1 LDAVDCTLC
10 ENEFGRY
17 AVPLSSK
24 HRPAAQ
30 AVLHGGVWE
39 RETIDYIRAH
49 ADRDVVHAGTYFG
62 DFVPALSAAM
72 APGRTI
78 YAFEP
83 NSENHAC
90 AQWTTLLN
98 ALGNVR
104 LQHAALGDASST
116 RQMQTAQAG
125 IALGGMSRITNA
137 AQGTVGDYEDV
148 TTVRLDDVLPETADI
163 GVLQL
168 DVEGFEE
175 PALTGALGTIVR
187 CRPILILET
196 VPGVFIGSRLVPLGY
211 QQRGVVCGNAIF
223 QADPVSGGDVG

>member
-1 LDAVDCTLC
+1 VDCTLC

-17 AVPLSSK
+17 AIPLSSR

-30 AVLHGGVWE
+30 MVLRGDVWE

-62 DFVPALSAAM
+62 DFLPALAKATN
-72 APGRTI
+72 PGRTI

-83 NSENHAC
+83 NSENFVC
-90 AQWTTLLN
+90 AKWTTLLN
-98 ALGNVR
+98 TLSNVQLR
-104 LQHAALGDASST
+104 HAALGDAST
-116 RQMQTAQAG
+116 KRQMQIAQG
-125 IALGGMSRITNA
+125 GQALGGMSRITDMPKDP
-137 AQGTVGDYEDV
+137 TGDYEDV
-148 TTVRLDDVLPETADI
+148 VTVRLDDVVPKSSDI

-175 PALTGALGTIVR
+175 PALKGALDTIAR

-196 VPGVFIGSRLVPLGY
+196 VPEAFIGSCIAPLGY
-211 QQRGVVCGNAIF
+211 RQAGSVCGNTIF
-223 QADPVSGGDVG
+223 QT

>member
-17 AVPLSSK
+17 AIPLSSR

-30 AVLHGGVWE
+30 MVLRGDVWE

-62 DFVPALSAAM
+62 DFLPALAEAM
-72 APGRTI
+72 NPGRTI

-83 NSENHAC
+83 NSENFAC
-90 AQWTTLLN
+90 AKWTTLLN
-98 ALGNVR
+98 ALSNVQ
-104 LQHAALGDASST
+104 LGHAALGDAST
-116 RQMQTAQAG
+116 KRQMQTAQRG
-125 IALGGMSRITNA
+125 LALGGMSRITDMPKEP
-137 AQGTVGDYEDV
+137 TGDYEDV
-148 TTVRLDDVLPETADI
+148 ITVRLDDVVPKSSDI

-175 PALTGALGTIVR
+175 PALKGALDTIAR

-196 VPGVFIGSRLVPLGY
+196 VPEAFIGSCIAPLGY
-211 QQRGVVCGNAIF
+211 RHAGSVCGNTIF
-223 QADPVSGGDVG
+223 QT

>member
-1 LDAVDCTLC
+1 VDCTLC

-17 AVPLSSK
+17 AVPLSSR

-30 AVLHGGVWE
+30 AVLAGGVWE
-39 RETIDYIRAH
+39 RDTVDFLRAH

-62 DFVPALSAAM
+62 DFLPGLSAAM
-72 APGRTI
+72 KPGRTV

-90 AQWTTLLN
+90 AEWTTLLN
-98 ALGNVR
+98 ALGNIR
-104 LQHAALGDASST
+104 LQHAALGDVSST

-125 IALGGMSRITNA
+125 VALGGMSCITDA
-137 AQGTVGDYEDV
+137 AQDPVGDYEDV
-148 TTVRLDDVLPETADI
+148 TTVRLDDVLPETSDI

-175 PALTGALGTIVR
+175 PALKGALDTIAR

-196 VPGVFIGSRLVPLGY
+196 VPAAFIASCLVPLGY
-211 QQRGVVCGNAIF
+211 QQHGAVCGNAIF
-223 QADPVSGGDVG
+223 QTSGL